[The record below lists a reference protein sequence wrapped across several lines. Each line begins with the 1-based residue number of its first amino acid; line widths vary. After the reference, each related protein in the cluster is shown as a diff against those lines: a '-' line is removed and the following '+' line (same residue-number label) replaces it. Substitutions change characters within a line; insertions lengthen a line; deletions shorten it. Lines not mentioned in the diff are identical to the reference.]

1 MEFSKF
7 KKMDFQSI
15 NPINQLYGDFNSVIN
30 LWKQDHKIFDDALNM
45 MGQEEFVSSL
55 LQKLL
60 IFKNIKKEEI
70 KSERKQKFMYL
81 TFEGKILFF
90 LKVIELSSNDKSYQN
105 DYISKLCRYL
115 DKCNNLNIIDNVDQ
129 VFLSLVN
136 NNEELCKLLAIDL
149 KYAAVRLPKTFNYLY
164 KNNYI
169 SRDEAFEKDSMKLM
183 GKDYKELVVNNID
196 PKNLKNIIYYNYIGY
211 LPKEKYDEMM
221 EGLSKVRFSTNID
234 EVYEGLS
241 KVKDY
246 PPFLEVI
253 DVFKNNGIN
262 ISERDKKFLVYISFA
277 YRRFSEAESD
287 HLKQAKFST
296 KLIEQIIEVALVCGG
311 FSKIVNIF
319 EKFVEFENNKETCIK
334 DCLSFCVGYYDKK
347 IFEELS
353 SDDTINLTPEL
364 INKIIKISRSSAY
377 KEINSLSDLSN
388 IKDEDFS
395 KLTID
400 SSKDNKEVLSVRY
413 HPITHDS
420 KRKDRSIIAIDTL
433 GTVTRKKV
441 NGHSIGLQELYG
453 VMPKNHL
460 NQVSECVN
468 IKGDIIIIS
477 ADEYVEVFLHRKV
490 NKEQIAALLS
500 VLKGIGKDAT
510 YTIGICNED
519 FTVTS
524 ASKTDEDVMD
534 YDSLIAILERIDFMK
549 NQDDAEEKTK

>member
-1 MEFSKF
+1 MTFSKF
-7 KKMDFQSI
+7 KEMDFQKI
-15 NPINQLYGDFNSVIN
+15 NPINELYRNFNSVIN
-30 LWKQDHKIFDDALNM
+30 LWQQDHKIFDDALNM
-45 MGQEEFVSSL
+45 VGQEHYVNSL

-60 IFKNIKKEEI
+60 ISKKIKKEEI
-70 KSERKQKFMYL
+70 KSEKKQKFMYL
-81 TFEGKILFF
+81 TLEGKILFF
-90 LKVIELSSNDKSYQN
+90 LKIIELSSNDKSYQN
-105 DYISKLCRYL
+105 DYISKLCWYL
-115 DKCNNLNIIDNVDQ
+115 DDCKSLNIIDNVDQ

-136 NNEELCKLLAIDL
+136 NNEELCKLLATNL
-149 KYAAVRLPKTFNYLY
+149 KYAAVRLPKTYNYLY

-183 GKDYKELVVNNID
+183 GKEYKELVVNNID
-196 PKNLKNIIYYNYIGY
+196 PKNLKNIIYFNYIGY
-211 LPKEKYDEMM
+211 LPTEKYEEMIKVI
-221 EGLSKVRFSTNID
+221 SKVEFSTDIN

-253 DVFKNNGIN
+253 DAFKNNGIN
-262 ISERDKKFLVYISFA
+262 ISERDKKFLVYIFFVN
-277 YRRFSEAESD
+277 RRFSGARSDYLQQAE
-287 HLKQAKFST
+287 FST

-319 EKFVEFENNKETCIK
+319 EKFVEFENNRETCVK
-334 DCLSFCVGYYDKK
+334 DCLSFCAGYYDKK

-353 SDDTINLTPEL
+353 SDNTINLTPEL

-400 SSKDNKEVLSVRY
+400 STKDNKEALSIRY
-413 HPITHDS
+413 HPFSDS
-420 KRKDRSIIAIDTL
+420 PKREDRSIIAIDTL